1 MAATSR
7 ARRTTKKPQDLL
19 AQGVAAGNSEAL
31 VRRDL
36 RDLAPYIPIDPPE
49 VLSQETGLPPGRIIK
64 LDGNENP
71 YGPSPKAR
79 AALASLDSAHLYPD
93 PEQRELRRA
102 LAGHLGVAAEH
113 IVAGSG
119 SDDLLDLL
127 ARLTLEPGE
136 GVINCEPTFGM
147 YRFVAE
153 LQGAQVTEVPR
164 QADYE
169 VDVEAVARAVNG
181 RTKLLF
187 LASPNNP
194 TGNLLSQEQLKMLLG
209 LGVLVVV
216 DEAYVEFSGTPGFA
230 SLVPSQPNLA
240 VLRTFSKWAGLAG
253 LRVGYGIFSPAIA
266 ARLMQIK
273 QPYNVNVAAQA
284 AAIASLND
292 TQHLL
297 RNVERLVR
305 ERERLYRGLGRLPFL
320 EVLPSRANFVLC
332 RLLRGR
338 ADQVYRRLR
347 GRGIFVRYF
356 DTPLLRQHLRISAGT
371 RRQTDAVVAAL
382 EEIGREL

>member
-7 ARRTTKKPQDLL
+7 ARRSARKPQNLL
-19 AQGVAAGNSEAL
+19 AQGVADKSEAL

-36 RDLAPYIPIDPPE
+36 RHLAPYIPIEPPE
-49 VLSQETGLPPGRIIK
+49 VLRKETGLEPGRIIK

-93 PEQRELRRA
+93 PQQRELRRA
-102 LAGHLGVAAEH
+102 LAGHLGVAPEH

-136 GVINCEPTFGM
+136 RVINCTPTFGM

-153 LQGAQVTEVPR
+153 LQGAQITEVPR

-169 VDVEAVARAVNG
+169 VDVEAVARAVDS

-194 TGNLLSQEQLKMLLG
+194 TGNLLGEEQLERLLG
-209 LGVLVVV
+209 LGILVVV
-216 DEAYVEFSGTPGFA
+216 DEAYVEFSGTSGFA
-230 SLVPSQPNLA
+230 GLVPRRSNLA

-253 LRVGYGIFSPAIA
+253 LRVGYGVFPKSLA

-273 QPYNVNVAAQA
+273 QPYNVNVAAEA
-284 AAIASLND
+284 AAIASLDD
-292 TQHLL
+292 TKHLL

-305 ERERLYRGLGRLPFL
+305 ERERLRRRLEQLPFL
-320 EVLPSRANFVLC
+320 EVTPSRANFVLC

-338 ADQVYRRLR
+338 ADQVWRRLR
-347 GRGIFVRYF
+347 QRGIFVRYF